1 MSADLIRRYLA
12 LKDRK
17 EALDAQVKEVT
28 AELEA
33 VQAALL
39 ERWSED
45 GTTSQRVDGRLVSLR
60 RQAFAT
66 VIDSD
71 YDRAARALKEA
82 GLDHLLRPNTQTLSA
97 LLREY
102 EAEGRPLPPSFEG
115 AIGIYERY
123 SLSVRNGRH

>member
-17 EALDAQVKEVT
+17 EALDAQAKDVA
-28 AELEA
+28 AELET

-60 RQAFAT
+60 RQAYAT
-66 VIDSD
+66 VVDSD

-82 GLDHLLRPNTQTLSA
+82 GLEGLLRPNTQTLSA
-97 LLREY
+97 WIRER
-102 EAEGRPLPPSFEG
+102 EAAGEPLPASFEG
-115 AIGIYERY
+115 AIGLYERF
-123 SLSVRNGRH
+123 SLSVRNGR